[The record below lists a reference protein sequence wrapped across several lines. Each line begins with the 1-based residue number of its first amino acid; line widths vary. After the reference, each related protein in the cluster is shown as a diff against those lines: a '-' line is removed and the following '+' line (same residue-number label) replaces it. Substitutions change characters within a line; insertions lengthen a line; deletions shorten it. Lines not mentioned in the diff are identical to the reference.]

1 MLGFGS
7 TRAKGEEGET
17 LALRHLERQGLRLL
31 ARNYRIGSGPG
42 RPAAEIDLI
51 LRDREG
57 VIVFVEVRRRRSG
70 LHGGAAASIDP
81 AKRRRLVRAAEHY
94 LLKISPLPRCRFD
107 VVAID
112 GAHIEWLRGA
122 FDAGCP

>member
-1 MLGFGS
+1 MLGFKT
-7 TRAKGEEGET
+7 TRAKGEEGEDR
-17 LALRHLERQGLRLL
+17 ALRFLERQGLKLV
-31 ARNYRIGSGPG
+31 ARNYRIGAGPR

-51 LRDREG
+51 LRDRAG
-57 VIVFVEVRRRRSG
+57 VIVFVEVRHRTAAS
-70 LHGGAAASIDP
+70 HGGAAASIDP

-112 GAHIEWLRGA
+112 GDRIEWLRAA
-122 FDAGCP
+122 FDAG